1 MEDHQIMM
9 PGKLKEYQKKKFF
22 FMIVLEKIK
31 STGRQVIS
39 VVVVMVRLAFTKW
52 ISHVNQF
59 RIILFY
65 VEKV

>member
-1 MEDHQIMM
+1 
-9 PGKLKEYQKKKFF
+9 
-22 FMIVLEKIK
+22 MIVLEKIK